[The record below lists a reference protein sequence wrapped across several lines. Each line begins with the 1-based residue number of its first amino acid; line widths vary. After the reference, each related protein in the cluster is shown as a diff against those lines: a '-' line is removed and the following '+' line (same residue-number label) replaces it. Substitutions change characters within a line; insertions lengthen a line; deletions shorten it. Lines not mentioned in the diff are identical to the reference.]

1 MAKQV
6 IRRQGS
12 SSEHAVFTG
21 AEGEWTHDNTL
32 NTGRFHDGNLAGG
45 YPALLSNNINE
56 LSTSTNLDGSN
67 FGELIV
73 ANSTSSGFT
82 ITLPDPSVVGSGWQV
97 AIKKA
102 VDANSVTVSPFDG
115 EGIDGD
121 TSVILE
127 NAENALQVRTDGTS
141 WYALRLNNFD
151 DAQEILYDNSTSGLA
166 ATTVQGAIDEVVSDS
181 DDFATLDGGNTFN
194 GNQTLN
200 DDLSVNG
207 DVSFQSYS
215 FPSTDGA
222 SGEALLTDGAGNLSF
237 GAVGGDIIQE
247 GNSSVEV
254 IDSGVGRIEFTTDGS
269 EAMRIDDSGN
279 VGIGTSSPTA
289 KTYVLGDGGVAPN
302 ALGEHE
308 PSTAVIRSPVL
319 ENDEYNSILQIVS
332 VRRSL
337 TTGRDSQGY
346 LGFSTLDNSN
356 LLGIRDAGRIAIVNE
371 TASSNAS
378 PTALGF
384 WTNSGGAA
392 TNPASE
398 AMRIDSSGNL
408 QFNSGFGSVQTA
420 YGCRAWVRTQ
430 GNGVILDSGNVSSVS
445 KSGQVYTINFSTSM
459 PDSNYAAIATTSL
472 GQNSPFNPTAAIN
485 NATSSSVEVYV
496 QRGDAIGGLGA
507 EPKEIHCAIF
517 R

>member
-56 LSTSTNLDGSN
+56 LSTSTDLDGSN

-73 ANSTSSGFT
+73 ADSTSSSFT

-121 TSVILE
+121 TSVVLE

-151 DAQEILYDNSTSGLA
+151 DAQEILYDNSTSGLS
-166 ATTVQGAIDEVVSDS
+166 ATTVKGAIDEVVSDS
-181 DDFATLDGGNTFN
+181 ADFATLDGGNTFN

-237 GAVGGDIIQE
+237 GPVGEDIIQE

-269 EAMRIDDSGN
+269 ESMRIDDNGN
-279 VGIGTSSPTA
+279 VGVGTANPTSRMEVAGESGSADIARLTINEKFNNGSTFFGLDFKRTYTDTGDDQPAGFIHIQRIGTRNNA
-289 KTYVLGDGGVAPN
+289 GMLFGIGDEDDSVQ
-302 ALGEHE
+302 EHM
-308 PSTAVIRSPVL
+308 R
-319 ENDEYNSILQIVS
+319 
-332 VRRSL
+332 
-337 TTGRDSQGY
+337 
-346 LGFSTLDNSN
+346 LDK
-356 LLGIRDAGRIAIVNE
+356 V
-371 TASSNAS
+371 
-378 PTALGF
+378 
-384 WTNSGGAA
+384 
-392 TNPASE
+392 
-398 AMRIDSSGNL
+398 GNL
-408 QFNSGFGSVQTA
+408 QFNSGYGSVFTA
-420 YGCRAWVRTQ
+420 YGCRAWVNFDGTGTVSIRE
-430 GNGVILDSGNVSSVS
+430 SGNVSSITDN
-445 KSGQVYTINFSTSM
+445 GTGDYTVNFATAM
-459 PDSNYAAIATTSL
+459 PDTSYSALASTGQL
-472 GQNSPFNPTAAIN
+472 GADITNRILSASILN
-485 NATSSSVEVYV
+485 TSSIKIRVNDTTNDPS
-496 QRGDAIGGLGA
+496 DNSLIS
-507 EPKEIHCAIF
+507 IAIF

>member
-73 ANSTSSGFT
+73 ADSTSSSFT

-121 TSVILE
+121 TSVVLE
-127 NAENALQVRTDGTS
+127 NAENALQIRTDGTS

-151 DAQEILYDNSTSGLA
+151 DAQEILYDNSTSGLS

-254 IDSGVGRIEFTTDGS
+254 IDSGTGRIEFTTDGS
-269 EAMRIDDSGN
+269 EAMRIDEDGN
-279 VGIGTSSPTA
+279 VGIGTSSP
-289 KTYVLGDGGVAPN
+289 DAPLHTLKDSFDPQIIVERPSESTSFEHLVSTD
-302 ALGEHE
+302 ALIIRQGE
-308 PSTAVIRSPVL
+308 
-319 ENDEYNSILQIVS
+319 N
-332 VRRSL
+332 
-337 TTGRDSQGY
+337 
-346 LGFSTLDNSN
+346 
-356 LLGIRDAGRIAIVNE
+356 
-371 TASSNAS
+371 SSN
-378 PTALGF
+378 GI
-384 WTNSGGAA
+384 
-392 TNPASE
+392 
-398 AMRIDSSGNL
+398 RIDSDEFR
-408 QFNSGFGSVQTA
+408 FNSGYGSIATA
-420 YGCRAWVRTQ
+420 YGCRAWVNFDGDNESVRA
-430 GNGVILDSGNVSSVS
+430 SGNISSVVRNR
-445 KSGQVYTINFSTSM
+445 SGDYTVNFATAM
-459 PDSNYAAIATTSL
+459 PDNDYAVSAIARGYDGDSATWVQIKNENALLTTSVQITTAIVND
-472 GQNSPFNPTAAIN
+472 GNP
-485 NATSSSVEVYV
+485 
-496 QRGDAIGGLGA
+496 RDR
-507 EPKEIHCAIF
+507 EIITLVVF